1 MKRSSV
7 LKTEPVLPDQDGAV
21 LTAQAVG
28 EILILNYWKDRE
40 LIGRYCMN
48 TTTGEYEAYYTK
60 TGKWRQTKL

>member
-28 EILILNYWKDRE
+28 KS
-40 LIGRYCMN
+40 
-48 TTTGEYEAYYTK
+48 
-60 TGKWRQTKL
+60 